1 MHKGGWLYLV
11 NRLILSHLEQAWS
24 LLSTYPGCLVAL
36 HLKNGSSV
44 IWMIL
49 SLLATF
55 SKVLWN
61 VFQWPYC
68 LLVKLMVWF
77 GLVLWCLAP
86 LSAIFQLKWRSV
98 IIVGGNLRRRTRTN
112 FSTYRKS
119 ITNFI
124 RKCCTPRPDWDS
136 NSQHHWWWALIK

>member
-11 NRLILSHLEQAWS
+11 NWLILSHLEQAWS
-24 LLSTYPGCLVAL
+24 MLCTYPGCLVAV

-44 IWMIL
+44 IRIIL

-61 VFQWPYC
+61 VFQWLYY

-86 LSAIFQLKWRSV
+86 LSTIFQLKWRD
-98 IIVGGNLRRRTRTN
+98 L
-112 FSTYRKS
+112 
-119 ITNFI
+119 
-124 RKCCTPRPDWDS
+124 
-136 NSQHHWWWALIK
+136 SQVNDKLYQKMLYISPWLKFELTTSLVMGTD